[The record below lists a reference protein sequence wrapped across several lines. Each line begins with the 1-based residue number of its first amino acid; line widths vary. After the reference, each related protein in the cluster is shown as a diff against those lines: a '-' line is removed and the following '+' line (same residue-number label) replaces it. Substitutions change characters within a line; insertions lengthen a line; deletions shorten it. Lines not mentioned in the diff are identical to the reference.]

1 MGHIIIS
8 HAGAQAHTK
17 EKKMQKKEITK
28 LQSNYRWEKTTGRKR
43 QEDNI
48 EGKQENEP
56 NVKRILGIYH
66 KGKLQKEIIKED
78 GLIGMVNWNG

>member
-1 MGHIIIS
+1 MNIRVSAIAANL
-8 HAGAQAHTK
+8 AGKVNVLGATQLYITT
-17 EKKMQKKEITK
+17 MQERNEI
-28 LQSNYRWEKTTGRKR
+28 
-43 QEDNI
+43 
-48 EGKQENEP
+48 NEP

>member
-1 MGHIIIS
+1 
-8 HAGAQAHTK
+8 
-17 EKKMQKKEITK
+17 MQKKEITK

-78 GLIGMVNWNG
+78 GLIGMVNWAWPAEYRIFSDAAPLEMIGS